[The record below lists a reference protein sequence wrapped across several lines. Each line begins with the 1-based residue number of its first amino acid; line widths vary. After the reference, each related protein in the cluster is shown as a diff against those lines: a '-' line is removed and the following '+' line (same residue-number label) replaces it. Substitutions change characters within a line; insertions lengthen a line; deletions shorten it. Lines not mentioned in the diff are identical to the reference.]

1 LNTLVRD
8 TASGTEFI
16 KRMSQATVQNEGT
29 PTVADHITPIA
40 STGGRETIL
49 DVVSVGLACVIFLAI
64 SLYQLDLPGL
74 YTDEAYDVIPAM
86 QMALG
91 HHVELQGDVLD
102 LGGLRLPLMSS
113 SAYQGVTYTYL
124 AVPFFALGGVNVV
137 SLRFMTVLVG
147 MLGVVLS
154 YFLARSWFGR
164 GAGRITALLMAL
176 SPAWI
181 FWSRLGV
188 YVVSVVVPIATGALL
203 AFTSWLRAHPSGNYK
218 RFYLGMFLLG
228 LGLTT
233 KLLFLWYISALVL
246 TSFLLWGGLLWQH
259 RRMIHESLGERARI
273 IFAGFLAFC
282 VGALPFILY
291 NILTHGTINLLRQTL
306 SGPGT
311 TSHGVDNSAVIR
323 NLWTEADAFKVL
335 LDGGYF
341 WFQGVNQQP
350 HSNPVTPAI
359 FALAAIGLLA
369 LTMATKSRH
378 DSPKLRLRGEQIPSA
393 LLALALALSMLLAIA
408 SPNGGVAALLIVI
421 TLALTVAGVV
431 GIVWLT
437 IRGKASII
445 TAGWVL
451 LTIITVSGALWWFG
465 GANRPEG
472 KAPGALLGLWPI
484 DAAGILFWLSGAGL
498 LVLLSAD
505 KQPVPYQRATVAMLA
520 LIGLLVVQ
528 STVTVSGLWSTHLL
542 IALPLPQM
550 VIAAFAVQL
559 TRSVRRWLLSGR
571 ESKSLRRL
579 SAIPATALLM
589 AVLTGDVVVDATYH
603 HDLAM
608 TGGASTF
615 SDQIYALNK
624 YLQTDKA
631 GYKVVAMDWGF
642 RRPLQLLSEE
652 RVTPIEGYGLSE
664 KPPPEFYTSLRE
676 FLQDERTVYLFHTD
690 QGTAYHRREAFLK
703 EVASAGKEVVPD
715 ATFKHRD
722 GIPVYE
728 LFTVR

>member
-1 LNTLVRD
+1 MRD
-8 TASGTEFI
+8 SASGTEFV
-16 KRMSQATVQNEGT
+16 KRMSLATVQTEAT
-29 PTVADHITPIA
+29 EIVADHTTPLA
-40 STGGRETIL
+40 SVSRRETLI
-49 DVVSVGLACVIFLAI
+49 DVVSVGLACIIFLAVA
-64 SLYQLDLPGL
+64 LYQLDLPGL

-86 QMALG
+86 QMVTG

-124 AVPFFALGGVNVV
+124 AIPFFALGGVNVF

-154 YFLARSWFGR
+154 YFLGRSWFGR
-164 GAGRITALLMAL
+164 GAGRITALLMAF

-188 YVVSVVVPIATGALL
+188 YVVSIVVPIATGALL
-203 AFTSWLRAHPSGNYK
+203 AFTSWVRAHPSGGSYS

-246 TSFLLWGGLLWQH
+246 TSFLMWGGLLWNH
-259 RRMIHESLGERARI
+259 RHMIHKSLGERARI

-282 VGALPFILY
+282 LGALPFILY
-291 NILTHGTINLLRQTL
+291 NVLTHGTINLLRQTL

-311 TSHGVDNSAVIR
+311 TTHGVDNSAIIR

-350 HSNPVTPAI
+350 HSNPITPAI
-359 FALAAIGLLA
+359 FVVAAIGLLA
-369 LTMATKSRH
+369 LTLAAKSRY
-378 DSPKLRLRGEQIPSA
+378 DTPRLRLRGEPMHSA
-393 LLALALALSMLLAIA
+393 SIVLALALSILLAVA
-408 SPNGGVAALLIVI
+408 SPNGGVAALFIVI
-421 TLALTVAGVV
+421 TLVLTVVGVV
-431 GIVWLT
+431 GFVWLT
-437 IRGKASII
+437 IRDKASTA

-451 LTIITVSGALWWFG
+451 LTTTTLSGALWWSG
-465 GANRPEG
+465 GAGRPEG
-472 KAPGALLGLWPI
+472 KAPGAFLGLWPI
-484 DAAGILFWLSGAGL
+484 DAAGILFWASLAGL
-498 LVLLSAD
+498 LVLLALD
-505 KQPVPYQRATVAMLA
+505 KQPAPYQRATVAMLA

-550 VIAAFAVQL
+550 VIATFAVQL
-559 TRSVRRWLLSGR
+559 TRTVKSWYFLRRDSKVLRLLS
-571 ESKSLRRL
+571 
-579 SAIPATALLM
+579 AVPATALLV
-589 AVLTGDVVVDATYH
+589 AVLTGDVVVDGTYH

-624 YLQTDKA
+624 YLQTEKA

-652 RVTPIEGYGLSE
+652 RVMPVEGYGLSE
-664 KPPPEFYTSLRE
+664 EPPPEFYTSLRE
-676 FLQDERTVYLFHTD
+676 FLQDEQTVYLFHTD
-690 QGTAYHRREAFLK
+690 QGTAYPRREAFLK
-703 EVASAGKEVVPD
+703 EVAAAGKQAVPD

-728 LFTVR
+728 LFTVK